1 MGASSRHLETDG
13 IRIFWL
19 SFYSG
24 FCFFFFWGG
33 WVRAVWRFM
42 GYGRKEVVV
51 KASRQRRLLNKL
63 KHKRGVGELEA
74 ALAYKVKGLRAA
86 AVTLRK
92 RHRPAEFLTSCSPSA
107 L

>member
-1 MGASSRHLETDG
+1 MSLGCL
-13 IRIFWL
+13 
-19 SFYSG
+19 SG
-24 FCFFFFWGG
+24 FVFVFWEGG
-33 WVRAVWRFM
+33 GVGGAWRFM

-74 ALAYKVKGLRAA
+74 ALACKIKGPCAA

-92 RHRPAEFLTSCSPSA
+92 IPRPPEFLPSCSPSA
-107 L
+107 LREDELRAMER